1 METEEP
7 RDNKI
12 AKNKEAEFD
21 RQRQIKRASS
31 DESRSRK
38 WKRFEQVKAATR
50 SCLPLQ
56 DSNGG
61 GRERKRIK
69 LFKKRTSTLAH
80 SPLNRESSEDSNRSR
95 GCGRKQRKN
104 LRKDARSPLRE
115 RIDPDRGKKHSGD
128 CRSNES
134 ARSLHISTKK
144 DDRDREREQVFYNFL
159 GEDQSVVEITIPK
172 VTHPRNKKIPT
183 SSQIYIDEAVAAFD
197 RGNGSLSAECLLK
210 ASTLQLKN
218 FCIKN
223 GFDTFSHAGNKGVV
237 SFLITKFFGEKIAAD
252 ICVNW
257 SCLSYCHA
265 CSRKNSVE
273 FDFIRVYL
281 KSAQTFCNSIFSI
294 YDRVSIKYEDVVR
307 DRPHLMEEIVEV
319 RYPEKV
325 NEYELANEVIAI
337 RYDKV
342 DVHNMSEF
350 FKHLAVMTT
359 NVYLSIN
366 QTIELNDKKKTFDV
380 KVRGREEV
388 LVVMDGSFKLSLEF
402 KKESMDI
409 SCNQG
414 DYIKIRKNVWYQM
427 EVEDYTKVIRL
438 VDENC

>member
-21 RQRQIKRASS
+21 RQKRIKRASS

-38 WKRFEQVKAATR
+38 WKR
-50 SCLPLQ
+50 L
-56 DSNGG
+56 
-61 GRERKRIK
+61 K
-69 LFKKRTSTLAH
+69 LFKKRTSTLSR
-80 SPLNRESSEDSNRSR
+80 SPLEQASSEDSSRSR
-95 GCGRKQRKN
+95 GGGRKPIKN

-115 RIDPDRGKKHSGD
+115 RIDRDRGKKHSGD
-128 CRSNES
+128 RRSNTS
-134 ARSLHISTKK
+134 ARSPHNSTKK
-144 DDRDREREQVFYNFL
+144 DGRDREREQVFYNFL
-159 GEDQSVVEITIPK
+159 GEDRSVVEITIPE
-172 VTHPRNKKIPT
+172 VAPPSNKKIPLSPQT
-183 SSQIYIDEAVAAFD
+183 YIDEAVAALD
-197 RGNGSLSAECLLK
+197 RGNGSLSAECLSR
-210 ASTLQLKN
+210 AGALQLKN

-223 GFDTFSHAGNKGVV
+223 GFDTFSHEGNNGVV
-237 SFLITKFFGEKIAAD
+237 FFLVSKFYGEEIAED
-252 ICVNW
+252 ICATWTV
-257 SCLSYCHA
+257 LSDCRPNFCVFSTEVH
-265 CSRKNSVE
+265 V
-273 FDFIRVYL
+273 IREYL
-281 KSAQTFCNSIFSI
+281 KSAKLLCDSIFSL
-294 YDRVSIKYEDVVR
+294 YNRVPIKYEDVVR
-307 DRPHLMEEIVEV
+307 DREYLMEEIVEV

-350 FKHLAVMTT
+350 FKQLAVMTT
-359 NVYLSIN
+359 NVYLSIT

-388 LVVMDGSFKLSLEF
+388 LVVLDGSFKLTF
-402 KKESMDI
+402 KFKTELMGT

-427 EVEDYTKVIRL
+427 EVKDYTKIIRF
-438 VDENC
+438 VEKKY